1 MSEPTAFVNA
11 RLLDPASGLDARG
24 TLIIESGRIAA
35 AGPDVKP
42 PHGAEQIDCKGACL
56 APGLIDIRAFVGE
69 PGFEHKETFAT
80 AGDAAAAGG
89 VTTFVCQPQTDPP
102 LDEPALVG
110 FISRRAAGACA
121 VNVFAM
127 AAITKGLR
135 GQEMTEIGL
144 LAEAGAVAFTDGD
157 KAVADAQV
165 MRRALSYAT
174 TWGLPVVQHVEEPSL
189 ARGGA
194 MNEGEVATRLG
205 LRGIPSIAEVIL
217 LERDLRL
224 VELTGGRYHA
234 ACISTAESAD
244 AMRRA
249 KNRGL
254 RATCGVA
261 AHHFA
266 LNETEV
272 GDYRT
277 FAKTSPPLRSE
288 ADRKAIVAAIA
299 DGTVDVIVSDHSPQ
313 DQESKRLPFA
323 VAEPGIAGLQTLL
336 PLALELYHGG
346 HVALLPLLAKM
357 TVNPA
362 RFLGLP
368 SGSLAVGVAADL
380 VMFDLDAPWRIS
392 EHGLLSKSKNTPFD
406 GRPVQGRVLRTLVA
420 GETVF
425 EA

>member
-35 AGPDVKP
+35 AGPDVNP

-89 VTTFVCQPQTDPP
+89 VTTFACQPQTDPP

-249 KNRGL
+249 KQRGL

>member
-35 AGPDVKP
+35 AGPDVNP

-249 KNRGL
+249 KQRGL

>member
-35 AGPDVKP
+35 AGPDVNP

-89 VTTFVCQPQTDPP
+89 VTTFACQPQTDPP

-249 KNRGL
+249 KQRGI

>member
-11 RLLDPASGLDARG
+11 RLLDPASGLDGRG

-249 KNRGL
+249 KKRGL